1 MMLLD
6 KARTNS
12 PATNRTLQFSLDI
25 IISLVSFYISY
36 LLFYPHSINDIFYD
50 TRYLVAYIL
59 IARTVLRFIFRIN
72 HQIWRYIGLN
82 ESKLIAQMDSVGSL
96 GLLIFIIVLNLNIG
110 VVLVD
115 WLLNIFAH
123 ITIRSIRRIY
133 AQEKRLKLATQYNNQ
148 KRILIV
154 GAGEAGIL
162 YSRQIQ
168 LNNSAQIV
176 GFIDD
181 DIYKLNQ
188 YINGIRVIGTTKQIG
203 YIAKEYVIDEII
215 ICIPSGD
222 QALIKS
228 IIDNSGLTRAKIK
241 IIPSLDEILENINNI
256 SRAKDVEI
264 EDLLGRKK
272 NNFSHLNCFD
282 LIHNKTILIAGAGGS
297 IGSELSIQVAKCKPK
312 VLLLLDHDE
321 FNIYN
326 IERKL
331 KEQFSQLKIVP
342 LIVDIRNRERLEAIF
357 KKNKPNIV
365 LHAAAYK
372 HVPLME
378 SNITESI
385 TTNVFGTLNLSIMA
399 DKYHSVKF
407 LLISSDKAVHPT
419 SVMGTTKRI
428 AEMIIQNISR
438 TSSTKFMSV
447 RFGNVLSSRGSVI
460 PLFKEQIA
468 SGGPVTV
475 THPDMVRYFMT
486 ISEAVSLVL
495 ESVNL
500 GKGGERFVLDMGEPI
515 KIDDLAKDLIQLS
528 GFNIT
533 DIKIKYI
540 GIRPG
545 EKLFEEPLSQQE
557 KNKMTSIRKIFISQN
572 DFLPPNF
579 DTKISK
585 LKNIT
590 NKSDLE
596 IKLLLKDLVESYNF
610 NK

>member
-1 MMLLD
+1 M
-6 KARTNS
+6 
-12 PATNRTLQFSLDI
+12 
-25 IISLVSFYISY
+25 
-36 LLFYPHSINDIFYD
+36 
-50 TRYLVAYIL
+50 
-59 IARTVLRFIFRIN
+59 
-72 HQIWRYIGLN
+72 
-82 ESKLIAQMDSVGSL
+82 
-96 GLLIFIIVLNLNIG
+96 
-110 VVLVD
+110 
-115 WLLNIFAH
+115 
-123 ITIRSIRRIY
+123 
-133 AQEKRLKLATQYNNQ
+133 
-148 KRILIV
+148 
-154 GAGEAGIL
+154 
-162 YSRQIQ
+162 
-168 LNNSAQIV
+168 
-176 GFIDD
+176 
-181 DIYKLNQ
+181 
-188 YINGIRVIGTTKQIG
+188 
-203 YIAKEYVIDEII
+203 
-215 ICIPSGD
+215 
-222 QALIKS
+222 
-228 IIDNSGLTRAKIK
+228 
-241 IIPSLDEILENINNI
+241 
-256 SRAKDVEI
+256 
-264 EDLLGRKK
+264 
-272 NNFSHLNCFD
+272 
-282 LIHNKTILIAGAGGS
+282 IAGAGGS

-326 IERKL
+326 VERKL

-590 NKSDLE
+590 NNYE
-596 IKLLLKDLVESYNF
+596 VI
-610 NK
+610 

>member
-1 MMLLD
+1 MLLD

-36 LLFYPHSINDIFYD
+36 LLFYPHNINDIFYD

-59 IARTVLRFIFRIN
+59 IARTVLRFVFKIN
-72 HQIWRYIGLN
+72 HQIWRYISLN
-82 ESKLIAQMDSVGSL
+82 ESKLIAQMDSIGSL
-96 GLLIFIIVLNLNIG
+96 GLLIFVIVLNLNVG
-110 VVLVD
+110 VALID

-222 QALIKS
+222 QTLIKS

-256 SRAKDVEI
+256 SRAKDIEI

-272 NNFSHLNCFD
+272 NDFSHLNSFD

-342 LIVDIRNRERLEAIF
+342 LIVDIRNEARLEDIF

-378 SNITESI
+378 SNIAESI
-385 TTNVFGTLNLSIMA
+385 TTNIFGTLNLSLMA
-399 DKYHSVKF
+399 NKYRSNKF

-468 SGGPVTV
+468 NGGPVTV

-528 GFNIT
+528 GYNIE

-590 NKSDLE
+590 NKSDQE